1 MNKIIVYRTHVE
13 IRDYEMGDCPRIEKM
28 FSIYHQTYHKAFPKA
43 RIYDKERKI
52 LMLPRGIDIGY
63 LERLFHSE
71 AVINASIDP
80 IGDIGEIKLKYKPR
94 DADQVEAI
102 KFMLS
107 MDHYKRNENSTM
119 MSINLNT
126 GKGKTYCAITTA
138 AYMGF
143 RSIVITDSVGWL
155 QQWKD
160 AFIQFTNI
168 TSDEIFLISGAPSIA
183 KLYNRDI
190 TKYKVLL
197 VTHSTLQSVGSK
209 QGWNKI
215 TELFQYCQI
224 GIKFYDEAHLNF
236 DNMFQIDCYT
246 NTFITYYLTA
256 TPGRSDH
263 AENKIF
269 EMYFKNVPSINLFNQ
284 DQDPHTRYASIRFN
298 SNPTPMEASRCK
310 NNYGLNRPVYTDYL
324 VRNENFHKLL
334 WIIVNMAIKKPGK
347 HLFYI
352 GTNDAILYVRDWIHE
367 NFPELIG
374 QVGIYTSMVPPEAK
388 RGELDKKII
397 LSTTKSAG
405 AAMDIK
411 GLVETV
417 NLAEPF
423 KSKVLAQ
430 QTLGR
435 TRGNDTIY
443 KDVVDNGFYYTKK
456 FYEAK
461 KPVFKK
467 YATDCVEVNLNA
479 DELDRRCDEIRMRR
493 NDLIQPVSFEYSPVE
508 MPNAIANDEYDED
521 DD

>member
-1 MNKIIVYRTHVE
+1 MNKIVVYRTH
-13 IRDYEMGDCPRIEKM
+13 IKIFDYEKGDCPRIEKL
-28 FSIYHQTYHKAFPKA
+28 FSIYNQTYHKLFPKGQL
-43 RIYDKERKI
+43 YDAENKI
-52 LMLPRGIDIGY
+52 LMLPRGIDIGM
-63 LERLFHSE
+63 LERVFQCE
-71 AVINASIDP
+71 AVINCEIDP
-80 IGDIGEIKLKYKPR
+80 IGDIGEVKLKYKPR
-94 DADQVEAI
+94 DEDQMKAI

-107 MDHYKRNENSTM
+107 MDEYKRNENSTM
-119 MSINLNT
+119 LSVNLNT

-138 AYMGF
+138 AYLSF

-155 QQWKD
+155 AQWKD
-160 AFIQFTNI
+160 AFTQFTDI

-183 KLYNRDI
+183 KLYKRDI
-190 TKYKVLL
+190 SKYKVFL

-209 QGWNKI
+209 QGWDKVS
-215 TELFQYCQI
+215 ELFKYCQI

-246 NTFITYYLTA
+246 NSFITYYLTA

-269 EMYFKNVPSINLFNQ
+269 ELYFKNVPSINLFNQ
-284 DQDPHTRYASIRFN
+284 DNDPHTRYASIRFN

-310 NNYGLNRPVYTDYL
+310 NAYGLNRPVYTDYL
-324 VRNENFHKLL
+324 VRNQNFHKLL

-352 GTNDAILYVRDWIHE
+352 GTNDAILYVRDWIHS

-374 QVGIYTSMVPPEAK
+374 QVGIYTSMVPPEIK
-388 RGELDKKII
+388 RGELEKKII

-405 AAMDIK
+405 AAMDIR

-435 TRGNDTIY
+435 TRNSDTLY
-443 KDVVDNGFYYTKK
+443 KDIVDNGFYYTKK
-456 FYEAK
+456 FYDAK
-461 KPVFKK
+461 KPIFKK
-467 YATDCVEVNLNA
+467 YATECVEVNLTA
-479 DELDRRCDEIRMRR
+479 DELDRRCDAIRLKREE
-493 NDLIQPVSFEYSPVE
+493 LIQPVTFDYTPVE
-508 MPNAIANDEYDED
+508 GSYSLESDEDYNDE
-521 DD
+521 